1 MKTSIILGVS
11 AIAMMTIGATSLCD
25 QIAAETKSG
34 TVIVIVRRPTTPP
47 ETPRTPEY
55 NPFFAELMN
64 GYVILG
70 SSSAYG
76 TVSVTLTSTVGDNYS
91 TVFDTTDGAILLP
104 VSGNAG
110 YYTLTIITADGTHYV
125 GEFTI

>member
-1 MKTSIILGVS
+1 MKTSIMMGVS
-11 AIAMMTIGATSLCD
+11 AVAMMAIVSTSLCD
-25 QIAAETKSG
+25 QIAAETKNE

-64 GYVILG
+64 DYVILG
-70 SSSAYG
+70 APSAIG
-76 TVSVTLTSTVGDNYS
+76 TVSVSLTSTAGDNYS
-91 TVFDTTDGAILLP
+91 TCFDTSDGAILLP